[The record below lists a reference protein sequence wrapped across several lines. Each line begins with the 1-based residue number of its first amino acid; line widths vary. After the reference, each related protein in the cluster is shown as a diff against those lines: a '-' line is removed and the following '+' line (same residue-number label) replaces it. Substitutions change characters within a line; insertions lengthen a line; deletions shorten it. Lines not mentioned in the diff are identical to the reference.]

1 MEILSNFLEFDADCT
16 TIWCFFKYKFYVHD
30 IIFSK
35 TNKSAVTNFHI
46 SYVLWVFLD

>member
-1 MEILSNFLEFDADCT
+1 MQIAPQYGV
-16 TIWCFFKYKFYVHD
+16 FFKYKFYVHD